1 MSKPKIMAQPSRR
14 PCRGFLSRAFVAAA
28 LAGVMF
34 AGSSA
39 RSEAQTSAGPTE
51 YELKGAFL
59 LNFARFIEW
68 PPEAFPSD
76 KTAFSICVFG
86 ADPFGAALDEIARG
100 KTINS
105 RELIIRRLIKPAEVR
120 TCQLVFVGDADSKRL
135 PELLEVLKGTSALVV
150 GEIDGFAQRGG
161 GMQFFLENG
170 KVRFLVNVDAV
181 QRAGLKVSSKLL
193 ALAQIVHDETH
204 SKGD

>member
-1 MSKPKIMAQPSRR
+1 MLAIPAVRS
-14 PCRGFLSRAFVAAA
+14 AA
-28 LAGVMF
+28 GD
-34 AGSSA
+34 AGS
-39 RSEAQTSAGPTE
+39 PTE

-68 PPEAFPSD
+68 PAEAFPSD

-86 ADPFGAALDEIARG
+86 ADPFGAALDDIARG
-100 KTINS
+100 KTINN
-105 RELIIRRLIKPAEVR
+105 RELIIRRSNKPAEVK
-120 TCQLVFVGDADSKRL
+120 TCQLLFVGDADTKRL
-135 PELLEVLKGTSALVV
+135 PELLENLKGTSVLVI

-161 GMQFFLENG
+161 GMQFFMENG